1 MIRLF
6 ISKHMAVFS
15 LSALIIILGAISY
28 ATLPRETSPDIKIP
42 YIIVTTSYIGV
53 SAKDIESLVTEPIE
67 TELEGMNGLSELTSQ
82 SRQNISVVT
91 AEFTAD
97 VAVEEALRRTKD
109 RVDIAVANLP
119 DDADEPNVRE
129 VNISDWPIFTAVLTH
144 PDGVEVI
151 TTAAEDIRDE
161 LKRLTGVLEVSIA
174 GKPERELAIELDPY
188 QMGSYEVAVDDVKN
202 AITQEHVTIPG
213 GVLENSEKNYS
224 IAVTGEITDVHHFG
238 KIMVKGGSGVS
249 VPLEKLARVK
259 FQDTKRKTISR
270 LNGESAITLNI
281 TKRIG
286 ENVLELADAA
296 QAKIEELT
304 PTLPK
309 GTEVYIV
316 YDESRYIREM
326 VADLENNMFSGFV
339 LVLLVTL
346 FFLGF
351 RNSLF
356 VSMAIPFSMLLSFF
370 ILQLMGIT
378 LNMVVLFSLIIALG
392 MLVDNGIVI
401 VENIYRHQAM
411 GKTRIDAAIDG
422 TKEVAAPVAASTLT
436 TLLAFFP
443 IIFMPGM
450 MGEFMSYLPKT
461 VIVVLASSLV
471 VALTIN
477 PTFCASFLKVKR
489 EGNSG
494 VVFTRIQ
501 NGYTRI
507 LKHCTSH
514 GFLTVVSVSIIVIA
528 GFVTYGIF
536 AAEVIFFPDIDPEQA
551 RIDIKAPQGTPID
564 RTDLIIAEVEK
575 AIPIIKMSM
584 KSYEAISGRS
594 ASNVES
600 SRGEVIITF
609 KPYAE
614 REIPGASS
622 VKQLQNTLERLIT
635 GAIVKV
641 RENNSGP
648 PAGDDISYE
657 VRGDDYEIIGRIAD
671 QLIDILTLY
680 KEAFKLIDSDYEA
693 NLPEIAVN
701 IDRQRA
707 AYYGLNTSQVAGTI
721 RTAITGSKISTF
733 RYGDEEYDI
742 MLRYSDDTRDSLQM
756 LRNINVISMDRR
768 RIPLSAIAEIVP
780 QSSLSVIKR
789 RNLNRAVNVAANFNP
804 GNEERSEI
812 TMAVAAKVTDLK
824 ATLPPGYEIGSGAG
838 TDTRAESTTFLIQAF
853 IVAIFLIIIVLIA
866 QFNSLVDPFIIIY
879 AVFLSLGGVMWGFA
893 IGGQLVGQNF
903 VIIMSGIGSIAL
915 AGVAVNNCIVLV
927 DYTHKLIRQ
936 NTPWREAVVLAGS
949 TRLRPVLLTAL
960 TTVLALLPMA
970 VGVSFDIHEFRM
982 VFGSESAEYWK
993 AFAWTMLY
1001 GLSFATLSTLVVV
1014 PSMLSVKYRILER
1027 RRGAAAVQ

>member
-15 LSALIIILGAISY
+15 LSVLIIILGAISY
-28 ATLPRETSPDIKIP
+28 ATLPRETTPDIKIP

-82 SRQNISVVT
+82 SRQNVSVVT
-91 AEFTAD
+91 AEFTTD
-97 VAVEEALRRTKD
+97 IDVEEALRRTKD

-129 VNISDWPIFTAVLTH
+129 VNISDWPVFTVVLTH

-151 TTAAEDIRDE
+151 TTVAEDIRDE
-161 LKRLTGVLEVSIA
+161 LKRLNGVLEVSIA

-188 QMGSYEVAVDDVKN
+188 QMGSYEVSIDDVRN
-202 AITQEHVTIPG
+202 AVTQEHVTIPG

-238 KIMVKGGSGVS
+238 KIIIKGGSGVS
-249 VPLEKLARVK
+249 VPLENLARVK
-259 FQDTKRKTISR
+259 FQDAKRKTISR

-286 ENVLELADAA
+286 ENVLELTDAA
-296 QAKIEELT
+296 HAKIEELT
-304 PTLPK
+304 PILPK
-309 GTEVYIV
+309 GTEVYVV

-339 LVLLVTL
+339 LVLLVTF

-411 GKTRIDAAIDG
+411 GKTRIEAAIAG
-422 TKEVAAPVAASTLT
+422 TQEVAAPVAASTLT

-501 NGYTRI
+501 KGYTRI
-507 LKHCTSH
+507 LSRCTSH
-514 GFLTVVSVSIIVIA
+514 GFLTVALVTIVVIA

-564 RTDLIIAEVEK
+564 RTDVIIAEVEK
-575 AIPIIKMSM
+575 AIPEINMSM
-584 KSYEAISGRS
+584 KSYEAIAGR
-594 ASNVES
+594 AANNVES
-600 SRGEVIITF
+600 NRGEVIITF

-614 REIPGASS
+614 RKIPGASS
-622 VKQLQNTLERLIT
+622 VKQLQQTLERLIT

-671 QLIDILTLY
+671 QLIDILIPY
-680 KEAFKLIDSDYEA
+680 KEAFKLIDNDYEA
-693 NLPEIAVN
+693 NLPEIVVN

-707 AYYGLNTSQVAGTI
+707 AYYGLNTAQVAGTI
-721 RTAITGSKISTF
+721 RTAITGSKISAF

-742 MLRYSDDTRDSLQM
+742 VLRYRDDTRDSLQM

-789 RNLNRAVNVAANFNP
+789 RNLNRAVNVVANFNP

-812 TMAVAAKVTDLK
+812 TTAVAAKVEELK
-824 ATLPPGYEIGSGAG
+824 QTLSPGYEISIGAG
-838 TDTRAESTTFLIQAF
+838 TDDRAESTTFLIQAF
-853 IVAIFLIIIVLIA
+853 IVAVFLIIIVLIA
-866 QFNSLVDPFIIIY
+866 QFNSLIDPFIIIY

-893 IGGQLVGQNF
+893 IGGKLVGQSF

-936 NTPWREAVVLAGS
+936 NTPWREALVLAGS

-960 TTVLALLPMA
+960 TTILALLPMA
-970 VGVSFDIHEFRM
+970 VGVSFDIHEFKM
-982 VFGSESAEYWK
+982 VIGSESAEYWK
-993 AFAWTMLY
+993 SFAWTMLY

-1014 PSMLSVKYRILER
+1014 PSMLSIKYRILER
-1027 RRGAAAVQ
+1027 RKGSAAVQ